1 MSKRLASPYGPPNT
15 TTGSNHPA
23 QTEWFGSLSP
33 VARDSD
39 PLTSHKA
46 HDRIAP
52 KRGTRAAQ
60 VLALLKAYPRGLTA
74 QEVELFLQYRDRTTG
89 KMVTG
94 WWKRLS
100 DLKNAG
106 LVRGTGEE
114 REGGEVYV
122 AT

>member
-1 MSKRLASPYGPPNT
+1 MSKRLESPFAPSFLP
-15 TTGSNHPA
+15 
-23 QTEWFGSLSP
+23 P
-33 VARDSD
+33 VARDRD
-39 PLTSHKA
+39 PVTSHA
-46 HDRIAP
+46 GHDKVQP
-52 KRGTRAAQ
+52 KRGTRMAE
-60 VLALLKAYPRGLTA
+60 VLALLKAHPRGLTA
-74 QEVELFLQYRDRTTG
+74 QEVELFLQHRDLKTG